1 MNMKRIFQKIIVVLL
16 TAVLWILPVQSVQ
29 AAGMSY
35 SKASQLYTEA
45 QCRWIAHP
53 RKVKITDDLRAV
65 QDGLEMT
72 QEKSRL
78 TQAILF
84 GYVLLDTDGFER
96 RWSTGVSCSDTGWS
110 IDNLDNL

>member
-1 MNMKRIFQKIIVVLL
+1 MCKQNVIYRQVQGFIQMAGDRKMNMKRIFQKIIVVLL

-53 RKVKITDDLRAV
+53 RKVKITDDLRARS
-65 QDGLEMT
+65 GW
-72 QEKSRL
+72 
-78 TQAILF
+78 F
-84 GYVLLDTDGFER
+84 GN
-96 RWSTGVSCSDTGWS
+96 DTGKK
-110 IDNLDNL
+110 